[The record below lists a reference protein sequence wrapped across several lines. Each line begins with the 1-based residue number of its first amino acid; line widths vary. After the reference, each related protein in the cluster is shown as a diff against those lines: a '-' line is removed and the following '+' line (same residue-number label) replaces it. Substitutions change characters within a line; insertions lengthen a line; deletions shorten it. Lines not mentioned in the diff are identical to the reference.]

1 MISIKNMNELGEA
14 RLNNAKLSVNKIFKN
29 KLELDKLKE
38 LEQYVQ
44 LDEINKKRRQTD
56 NKNADEIIKSYVT
69 EVKKNVEILELV
81 DRLLLKV
88 RPSGRPA
95 KEGGKKKPKPGEAGP
110 SETTT
115 TTTPTTTKPAFSTGD
130 PQIREYIEKI
140 LRVKNSLKSLLQK
153 VKKNIKFYV
162 YFDKIDIDDM
172 RNELQILDNI
182 NKNLIDKFT
191 SQIPAVSLSP
201 ESRESVLLLLSG
213 IRGYI
218 EEIYNIISGGGSG
231 QYHFIKIGGSKL
243 YNTSIVLD
251 NYKYV

>member
-88 RPSGRPA
+88 KPSINA
-95 KEGGKKKPKPGEAGP
+95 
-110 SETTT
+110 TTT
-115 TTTPTTTKPAFSTGD
+115 TTTRSTPATSRFKSVTKQLNDGRCL
-130 PQIREYIEKI
+130 PQ
-140 LRVKNSLKSLLQK
+140 L
-153 VKKNIKFYV
+153 
-162 YFDKIDIDDM
+162 
-172 RNELQILDNI
+172 
-182 NKNLIDKFT
+182 
-191 SQIPAVSLSP
+191 
-201 ESRESVLLLLSG
+201 
-213 IRGYI
+213 
-218 EEIYNIISGGGSG
+218 
-231 QYHFIKIGGSKL
+231 
-243 YNTSIVLD
+243 
-251 NYKYV
+251 